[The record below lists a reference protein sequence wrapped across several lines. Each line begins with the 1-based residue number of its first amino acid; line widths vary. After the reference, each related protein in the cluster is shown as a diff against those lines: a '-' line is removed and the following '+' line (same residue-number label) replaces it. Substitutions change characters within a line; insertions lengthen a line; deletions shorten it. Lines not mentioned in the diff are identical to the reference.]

1 MEAANSSEM
10 FITIHQTLQCH
21 ISESSVLFLFAIA
34 ALLCEYFK
42 WSYNIFSGRDSVV
55 DVAAHCGLGDGIPF
69 RARFSLPIQTSHQV
83 HPDSCTVGTGSFPG
97 IKRPDRGADHPP
109 PSSTEVTNGL
119 ELNLRLPSVPT

>member
-1 MEAANSSEM
+1 
-10 FITIHQTLQCH
+10 
-21 ISESSVLFLFAIA
+21 
-34 ALLCEYFK
+34 
-42 WSYNIFSGRDSVV
+42 
-55 DVAAHCGLGDGIPF
+55 
-69 RARFSLPIQTSHQV
+69 LPIQTSHQV